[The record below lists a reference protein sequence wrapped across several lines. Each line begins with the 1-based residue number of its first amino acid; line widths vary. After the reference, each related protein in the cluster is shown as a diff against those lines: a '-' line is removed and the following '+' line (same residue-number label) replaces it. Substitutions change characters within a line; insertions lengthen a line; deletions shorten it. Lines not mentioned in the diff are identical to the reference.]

1 VQVQVFSGLAPSDFL
16 LLARGAWM
24 TVLMTLAACA
34 IGTLLGLLVGLVKV
48 ALGPALRA
56 PLDAA
61 TDALR
66 SVPLLVQLTLLYAG
80 LGILGLPLNPFTA
93 GAIGLSLYAAAYIG
107 EIVRGGI
114 LAVPVTLRKA
124 ARGLGL
130 TRRQEYMHVVLPVGL
145 ISALPAWIGVL
156 VGVVKD
162 SAIAA
167 VIGYIEL
174 LRTAQIIITRTQEP
188 AIVLLAAGVFYFVI
202 CYPVSQLGARL
213 EARLKI

>member
-1 VQVQVFSGLAPSDFL
+1 MQVHVFSALTANDFV
-16 LLARGAWM
+16 LLARGAGM
-24 TVLMTLAACA
+24 TILMTLAASVL
-34 IGTLLGLLVGLVKV
+34 GTLLGLLGGLAKV
-48 ALGPALRA
+48 ALGPALRV
-56 PLDAA
+56 PLDAV

-80 LGILGLPLNPFTA
+80 LAILGLRVNPFTA
-93 GAIGLSLYAAAYIG
+93 GTIGLSLYAGAYIT

-124 ARGLGL
+124 ARGLGMN
-130 TRRQEYMHVVLPVGL
+130 RRQEYVYIVLPVGL

-188 AIVLLAAGVFYFVI
+188 AIVLCAAGIFYFAI
-202 CYPVSQLGARL
+202 CYPVTHFSARL
-213 EARLKI
+213 EARLRI

>member
-1 VQVQVFSGLAPSDFL
+1 MQVQIFSGLALSDFGL
-16 LLARGAWM
+16 LVRGAWM
-24 TVLMTLAACA
+24 TILMTAAACTF
-34 IGTLLGLLVGLVKV
+34 GTLLGICLGLAKVG
-48 ALGPALRA
+48 LGPALRA

-80 LGILGLPLNPFTA
+80 LSILGLQVSPFMA
-93 GAIGLSLYAAAYIG
+93 GAAGLSLYAGAYVG

-114 LAVPVTLRKA
+114 MAVPITLRKA
-124 ARGLGL
+124 ARGLGM
-130 TRRQEYMHVVLPVGL
+130 TKRQEYVYIVLPVGL

-188 AIVLLAAGVFYFVI
+188 AIVLLGAGIFYFVI
-202 CYPVSQLGARL
+202 CYPISRFSERL
-213 EARLKI
+213 EARLKT

>member
-1 VQVQVFSGLAPSDFL
+1 MQVPVFSGLTANDFI
-16 LLARGAWM
+16 LLARGAGM
-24 TVLMTLAACA
+24 TILMTLAACA
-34 IGTLLGLLVGLVKV
+34 MGTMLGLLGGLAKV

-80 LGILGLPLNPFTA
+80 LAILGLRVNPFTA
-93 GAIGLSLYAAAYIG
+93 GAIGLSLYAGAYIA

-124 ARGLGL
+124 ARGLGMN
-130 TRRQEYMHVVLPVGL
+130 RRQEYVYIVLPVGL

-188 AIVLLAAGVFYFVI
+188 AIVLGAAGIFYFAI
-202 CYPVSQLGARL
+202 CYAVSHLSARL
-213 EARLKI
+213 EARLRI

>member
-1 VQVQVFSGLAPSDFL
+1 VQVQVFSGLAPHDFV
-16 LLARGAWM
+16 LLAHGAWM
-24 TVLMTLAACA
+24 TILMTLAACGM
-34 IGTLLGLLVGLVKV
+34 GTLLGILGGLAKV

-80 LGILGLPLNPFTA
+80 LAILGLRVDPFTA
-93 GAIGLSLYAAAYIG
+93 GAIGLSLYAGAYIS

-114 LAVPVTLRKA
+114 LAVPLTLRKA
-124 ARGLGL
+124 ARGLGM
-130 TRRQEYMHVVLPVGL
+130 TRRQEYVYVVLPVGL
-145 ISALPAWIGVL
+145 ISALPAWVGVL

-188 AIVLLAAGVFYFVI
+188 ALVLGAAGIFYFVI
-202 CYPVSQLGARL
+202 CYPVSHLSARL